1 MSNAA
6 TGIKA
11 HDDAVL
17 RAENARQAATAIAS
31 TQAAVISADVTYH
44 RAVVKSA
51 LANGVSP
58 SASMLALKGLGVTGQ

>member
-6 TGIKA
+6 TGIKS

-17 RAENARQAATAIAS
+17 RAENTRQAVTAAAS
-31 TQAAVISADVTYH
+31 TQAAVISADVTFH

-58 SASMLALKGLGVTGQ
+58 AASMSALKHLGVTGQ

>member
-1 MSNAA
+1 MSNAS

-17 RAENARQAATAIAS
+17 RAENARQFSTAAAT

-44 RAVVKSA
+44 RAIVKSA

-58 SASMLALKGLGVTGQ
+58 AASMLALRGLGVTGQ

>member
-1 MSNAA
+1 MSNSS

-11 HDDAVL
+11 HDDAIL
-17 RAENARQAATAIAS
+17 RAENARQTATAAAS
-31 TQAAVISADVTYH
+31 TQAAVISADVTFH

-58 SASMLALKGLGVTGQ
+58 AASMLALKGLGVTGQ